1 MESKIIPPM
10 MFLPCNVRLFKYF
23 CLRVHA
29 ENQGHRHGNLS
40 AEGQGLYNRA
50 GGGRCMEGVTPPED
64 WKVMNFGEKLIWLY
78 EKQREIDEQLRE
90 SL

>member
-1 MESKIIPPM
+1 
-10 MFLPCNVRLFKYF
+10 
-23 CLRVHA
+23 
-29 ENQGHRHGNLS
+29 
-40 AEGQGLYNRA
+40 
-50 GGGRCMEGVTPPED
+50 MEGITPPED